1 MPRART
7 RFFQCPR
14 SNPCALRHER
24 GEMPEAVDIH
34 VPDLDPMKRG
44 LDLIRKPLLIDVD
57 RIVDLAVHDRELTSA
72 PLRQRGGR
80 PRAGHHRLGC
90 R

>member
-1 MPRART
+1 MSQTQT
-7 RFFQCPR
+7 RFFQCLR
-14 SNPCALRHER
+14 SNPRALRHER

-34 VPDLDPMKRG
+34 VPDLDSMTRS
-44 LDLIRKPLLIDVD
+44 LDLIHTPLLIDVD
-57 RIVDLAVHDRELTSA
+57 HIVDLAVHDRELASG
-72 PLRQRGGR
+72 PPRQRGGR